1 LIVVDNGSSDETA
14 ATIREFAARA
24 GFPVRY
30 VFEPKPGLGNARN
43 SGVAMAGGAIVAF
56 TDDDCYPA
64 PDFLARMWSAFADL
78 SVGYITGRI
87 LLHDPTDEPMTIRV
101 STTPLTFP
109 AKSFINAGAVSGANI
124 AFRRSVLD
132 KIGGF
137 DPLFGTG
144 SLFSAEDLDAAG
156 RASLLGWRGEYRPE
170 VVVSHHHGRKS
181 ADIPRLVRAYGI
193 GIGAYHMKVLLQEH
207 QFSWFLRSIS
217 QMRRRLRAS
226 VRSVLWEP
234 VGAAMYAYTYL
245 RQSLD
250 RSDRKVRTAAL
261 QSSKD

>member
-1 LIVVDNGSSDETA
+1 LIVVDNGSSDDTA
-14 ATIREFAARA
+14 ATVREFAARA
-24 GFPVRY
+24 CFPVRY

-64 PDFLARMWSAFADL
+64 PDFLARIWPAFADH

-87 LLHDPTDEPMTIRV
+87 LLHDPTDERMTINE
-101 STTPLTFP
+101 STKPLTFP
-109 AKSFINAGAVSGANI
+109 AGSFIRSGAISGANL
-124 AFRRSVLD
+124 AFRRSVLVE
-132 KIGGF
+132 IGGF

-156 RASLLGWRGEYRPE
+156 RASSLGWQGEYRPE
-170 VVVSHHHGRKS
+170 VVVSHHHGRKA
-181 ADIPRLVRAYGI
+181 ADIPRLVKSYGI
-193 GIGAYHMKVLLQEH
+193 GIGAYHMKLLLRERR
-207 QFSWFLRSIS
+207 FLWFARSIYYV
-217 QMRRRLRAS
+217 RRRLRAS

-234 VGAAMYAYTYL
+234 VGGVMYGYIYL

-250 RSDRKVRTAAL
+250 RGCRRLRGVDPRA
-261 QSSKD
+261 Q